1 MLQDLRYAFRML
13 IKSKGYTAV
22 AVLALA
28 LGIGANTAIFSV
40 ADAFL
45 LKPVALPNLENLVVL
60 MERAPH
66 QTANWTRVSPANYL
80 DWQRQS
86 RSFAALSP
94 YEWDDAN
101 LTGTG
106 EPERIMIA
114 SAAPNFFA
122 VLGAKPML
130 GRVFLPQ
137 DERSSQNQTVVLS
150 YGLWQRR
157 YGADRTIVRPDHQA
171 GWPQPH
177 GRGRHGQEVQFSGE
191 HRNVGPLDHGPA
203 GEPGAR
209 APLLGGPGTAEPRR
223 LDPPS
228 LCQMMTTISRRMA
241 QQYPEQQDQP
251 RLGRT
256 SHSHQVFRDRRP
268 DLPLHTDA
276 DGRGWCSCC

>member
-1 MLQDLRYAFRML
+1 ML

-45 LKPVALPNLENLVVL
+45 LKPVALPNLENLAVL

-66 QTANWTRVSPANYL
+66 QTAEWTSVSPANYL

-130 GRVFLPQ
+130 GRVFHGDGHRVVQLGIEGVPV
-137 DERSSQNQTVVLS
+137 EKGEYRSAQSETS
-150 YGLWQRR
+150 
-157 YGADRTIVRPDHQA
+157 
-171 GWPQPH
+171 
-177 GRGRHGQEVQFSGE
+177 
-191 HRNVGPLDHGPA
+191 
-203 GEPGAR
+203 AR
-209 APLLGGPGTAEPRR
+209 IT
-223 LDPPS
+223 
-228 LCQMMTTISRRMA
+228 
-241 QQYPEQQDQP
+241 
-251 RLGRT
+251 
-256 SHSHQVFRDRRP
+256 FR
-268 DLPLHTDA
+268 
-276 DGRGWCSCC
+276 